1 MCAEPVFFSAKSLLV
16 SVLLLL
22 PSIVVAQHHGG
33 HGMAGSGIPGG
44 SNRPT
49 GVDEKDT
56 LKDFH
61 RALAVQATTEQIAQ
75 FQSLVK
81 ISDSAQ
87 ASLTAFLQQPAQ
99 VRTAGSAASAV
110 QIDQLLQNLRADH
123 QRFVDGFSAAQRSG
137 LKDLVKK
144 LGRAGSDL
152 EAHQH
157 KIDESI
163 AATKSA
169 NGEIQNR
176 GESLTKSLTDFSS
189 QDLAL
194 GREMGIMLAASS
206 DQTFELAE
214 VRTFMVIEKESI
226 SVPLSGD
233 LSQIASRSG
242 QRTLTSGESWI
253 CRICRKRLPSFCA

>member
-1 MCAEPVFFSAKSLLV
+1 MAFYFFRSQAKVDAGIRIYLSLRLRFPCV
-16 SVLLLL
+16 RSQFSFLRNLCWC
-22 PSIVVAQHHGG
+22 PSSFCCQASWWHNITEDTEC
-33 HGMAGSGIPGG
+33 GIPGG

-75 FQSLVK
+75 FQTLVK

-123 QRFVDGFSAAQRSG
+123 QRFVDGFSASQRSG

-144 LGRAGSDL
+144 LGRAGSGPVCTRNR
-152 EAHQH
+152 
-157 KIDESI
+157 
-163 AATKSA
+163 AAK
-169 NGEIQNR
+169 EP
-176 GESLTKSLTDFSS
+176 FSN
-189 QDLAL
+189 APV
-194 GREMGIMLAASS
+194 SS
-206 DQTFELAE
+206 
-214 VRTFMVIEKESI
+214 
-226 SVPLSGD
+226 P
-233 LSQIASRSG
+233 
-242 QRTLTSGESWI
+242 TLTSYFAV
-253 CRICRKRLPSFCA
+253 LPGPPTG